1 MLLTILII
9 SIIGSIVLT
18 VFLDKKRLQYK
29 SSYENLV
36 LMISNHESTKVDH
49 QERHLKFESKDYILY
64 IDQDDYRSNTLIKK
78 IRHNNYENFSKI
90 WSSF

>member
-9 SIIGSIVLT
+9 SIIGSTVLT
-18 VFLDKKRLQYK
+18 IFLDKKRLQYK

-36 LMISNHESTKVDH
+36 LMISNHESTKVNH
-49 QERHLKFESKDYILY
+49 QERHLEFESKDYILY

-78 IRHNNYENFSKI
+78 NKA
-90 WSSF
+90 